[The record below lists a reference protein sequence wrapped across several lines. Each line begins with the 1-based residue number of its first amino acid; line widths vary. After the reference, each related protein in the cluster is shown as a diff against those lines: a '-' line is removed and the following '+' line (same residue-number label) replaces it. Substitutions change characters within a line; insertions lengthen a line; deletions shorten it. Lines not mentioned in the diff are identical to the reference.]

1 MAANTGQNDHVT
13 ILTDSQSLVTRLQL
27 VSVKSTL
34 IASLDKIKGAF
45 RIAYIPVHAG
55 ISYNEL
61 ADHLPG
67 IAVPIRVIK
76 FHPQDII
83 NRLKESSK
91 CNTQPSKTVWS
102 LQKLQEIGIKFG
114 VGGSPVYSWFCHE
127 ISNTGSYGGCHA

>member
-13 ILTDSQSLVTRLQL
+13 ILTDSQRLVTRLQL

-55 ISYNEL
+55 ISFNEL
-61 ADHLPG
+61 ADQLAG

-76 FHPQDII
+76 FHPQDTI

-91 CNTQPSKTVWS
+91 CNTHSKTVWS
-102 LQKLQEIGIKFG
+102 LQKLQERGIKFG